1 MNDTKNNSATID
13 IAHLANLAR
22 LLLNV
27 DEQQNAETQLGN
39 IIAMIDA
46 MQAIDTQG
54 VEPMAHPLDAT
65 QRLRPDEV
73 TEQVDPNAFQAI
85 APATQD
91 GYYLVPR
98 VVE

>member
-1 MNDTKNNSATID
+1 MNDIKNKPTTID

-22 LLLNV
+22 LSLSE
-27 DEQQNAETQLGN
+27 DEQQNAERQLGN

-73 TEQVDPNAFQAI
+73 TEQVNPDAFQAI
-85 APATQD
+85 APATED